1 MLRSINSFFPPKVH
15 NGPSTKQKEKI
26 KNKWIFVN
34 IQYMYATPATKP
46 TVTENKSK
54 IKSLKKKIKKKSQ
67 NTFIF
72 TIQKRQVHMS
82 NKANI
87 EFT

>member
-1 MLRSINSFFPPKVH
+1 
-15 NGPSTKQKEKI
+15 
-26 KNKWIFVN
+26 
-34 IQYMYATPATKP
+34 MYATPATKP

-54 IKSLKKKIKKKSQ
+54 IKSLKKKSQ

>member
-54 IKSLKKKIKKKSQ
+54 IKSLNKKKINKKITEYIYFH
-67 NTFIF
+67 NTKK
-72 TIQKRQVHMS
+72 TSAYVK
-82 NKANI
+82 
-87 EFT
+87 

>member
-1 MLRSINSFFPPKVH
+1 
-15 NGPSTKQKEKI
+15 
-26 KNKWIFVN
+26 
-34 IQYMYATPATKP
+34 MYATPATKP

-54 IKSLKKKIKKKSQ
+54 IKSLKKKKKKEKSQ

>member
-1 MLRSINSFFPPKVH
+1 MQCFAALTLFFPPKVH

-54 IKSLKKKIKKKSQ
+54 IKSLKKKKSQ

>member
-1 MLRSINSFFPPKVH
+1 
-15 NGPSTKQKEKI
+15 
-26 KNKWIFVN
+26 
-34 IQYMYATPATKP
+34 MYATPATKP

-54 IKSLKKKIKKKSQ
+54 IKSLKKKKKEKSQ

>member
-54 IKSLKKKIKKKSQ
+54 IKSLKNKIK
-67 NTFIF
+67 
-72 TIQKRQVHMS
+72 
-82 NKANI
+82 
-87 EFT
+87 

>member
-1 MLRSINSFFPPKVH
+1 
-15 NGPSTKQKEKI
+15 
-26 KNKWIFVN
+26 
-34 IQYMYATPATKP
+34 MYATPATKP

-54 IKSLKKKIKKKSQ
+54 IKSLKKKLKKIKKKKSQ

>member
-1 MLRSINSFFPPKVH
+1 
-15 NGPSTKQKEKI
+15 
-26 KNKWIFVN
+26 
-34 IQYMYATPATKP
+34 MYATPATKP

-54 IKSLKKKIKKKSQ
+54 IKSLKKKKKSQ